1 MKPSTDLVMQ
11 ALGDEDGFK
20 LAETLIK
27 GGAQTQS
34 ALAENAE
41 VSPQRAGEQLRLM
54 RALGLV
60 ERERSARG
68 KWSVT
73 DRAGVAAV
81 FARAAALAASLDT
94 ARARANEADRA
105 DWEGYAADIEQRGRR
120 ARGPRKAK

>member
-20 LAETLIK
+20 LAEALIK
-27 GGAQTQS
+27 GGPQTQS
-34 ALAENAE
+34 ALAQDAE

-60 ERERSARG
+60 DRERSARG

-73 DRAGVAAV
+73 HPAAVAAV
-81 FARAAALAASLDT
+81 YASAAKVAATTDNS
-94 ARARANEADRA
+94 RVNANEIDQTGWQEYA
-105 DWEGYAADIEQRGRR
+105 EGTVKRR
-120 ARGPRKAK
+120 QST